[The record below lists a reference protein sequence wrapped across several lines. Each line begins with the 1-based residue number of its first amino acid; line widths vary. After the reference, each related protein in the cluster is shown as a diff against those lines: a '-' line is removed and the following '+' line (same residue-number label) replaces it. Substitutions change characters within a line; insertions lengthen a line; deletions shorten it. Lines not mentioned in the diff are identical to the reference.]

1 MKKDT
6 SETKSFKPMLINI
19 GLAIMTLIVSGAI
32 GYFLILPTFSELS
45 KINQEISAEKAQAD
59 KINQSVSNLKSQDKT
74 TLATLSATLRGLIP
88 TQIDM
93 LHFASLNEVIA
104 KSVGAEI
111 SNIQLSKSIPKSAK
125 TADTKATIQTIALSV
140 ISTYKSNFDSL
151 LNLIRA
157 WMQADQEVGIKT
169 ILISGDTSGIVTYT
183 VTYDLPT
190 SQNSTTVTVDD
201 QLTLSKKQIDELKAV
216 KSKIIYTATPS
227 AKPLGRDNPFSQ

>member
-6 SETKSFKPMLINI
+6 SETKSYKSLLINI

-32 GYFLILPTFSELS
+32 GYFLILPAFSKLS
-45 KINQEISAEKAQAD
+45 KVNQEISVEKAQAD

-88 TQIDM
+88 TEIDM

-125 TADTKATIQTIALSV
+125 TADTKAVQTIALSV

-190 SQNSTTVTVDD
+190 SPISTIVTVDD
-201 QLTLSKKQIDELKAV
+201 QLSLSKKQIDELKAV

-227 AKPLGRDNPFSQ
+227 AKPLGKDNPFQ